1 MTELEFMEDFSDN
14 LIYYLQTK
22 GWSQEE
28 LAERSGLSQAAINR
42 YMQCKRMPTAKA
54 IVSICCAFDC
64 DIDDLILTD
73 EEIE

>member
-14 LIYYLQTK
+14 LIRYLKNK

-28 LAERSGLSQAAINR
+28 LANKAGISQYAINK
-42 YMQCKRMPTAKA
+42 YIKLERMPTAKA
-54 IVSICCAFDC
+54 IVNICCAFDC
-64 DIDDLILTD
+64 DIEDLILTD